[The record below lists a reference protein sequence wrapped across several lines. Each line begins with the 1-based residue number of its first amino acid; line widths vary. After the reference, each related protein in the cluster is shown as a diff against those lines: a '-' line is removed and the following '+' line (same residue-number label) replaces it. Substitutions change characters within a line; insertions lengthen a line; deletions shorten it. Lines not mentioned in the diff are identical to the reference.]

1 MASIAIS
8 DLRPAGAD
16 LFAGSENFMSDVV
29 DYELNTVTGGLTPF
43 VIWGVAIAS
52 EYVIGAF
59 AVGVGAGVYTALK

>member
-1 MASIAIS
+1 MACIAIS
-8 DLRPAGAD
+8 DLHPVGAD

-29 DYELNTVTGGLTPF
+29 DYELNTVSGGLAPL

-59 AVGVGAGVYTALK
+59 AAGVGAGVYTALK

>member
-1 MASIAIS
+1 MASIAII

-29 DYELNTVTGGLTPF
+29 DYELNTVNGGLTPF